1 MSVSKLALLA
11 VATAVTA
18 SGVAA
23 HADSLNVG
31 TSPGSFTFSIK
42 DNHNTTTETAGG
54 GNYAGTTMHISS
66 TNTTVAF
73 SAVYCVDL
81 FDDISSGGPYN
92 LSWNTTGNVNG
103 SPVKNADDIAWLILN
118 LSAGATTPTES
129 EALQAAI
136 WATEYDGTG
145 GNNSPEFILSSG
157 SPLFSDYTTDL
168 GLLNTAISHGQVNGG
183 LVADLDWLS
192 PSSGSRWDETTNQGL
207 VGMPPGATDPSVPE
221 PGTLSLL
228 GTGLLGV
235 AGIIRRR
242 LSA

>member
-11 VATAVTA
+11 VATAVTV

-54 GNYAGTTMHISS
+54 GNYAGTSMFISS

-81 FDDISSGGPYN
+81 FDSISQGGPYN
-92 LSWNTTGNVNG
+92 LSWNATGSVNG
-103 SPVKNADDIAWLILN
+103 SPVNNAADIAWLILN
-118 LSAGATTPTES
+118 LSAGADTKTES

-136 WATEYDGTG
+136 WATEYNGTG
-145 GNNSPEFILSSG
+145 GNNSPEFILSSN
-157 SPLFSDYTTDL
+157 SSLFSDYSTDL
-168 GLLNTAISHGQVNGG
+168 GLLKTAEQTNMVTPG
-183 LVADLDWLS
+183 LVGDLDWLS
-192 PSSGSRWDETTNQGL
+192 PSSGSRKDETTNQGL
-207 VGMPPGATDPSVPE
+207 VALPPSSPVPE

-228 GTGLLGV
+228 GTGLLGA
-235 AGIIRRR
+235 AGIVRRR

>member
-1 MSVSKLALLA
+1 MSFSKFALLA
-11 VATAVTA
+11 VATAVTVSA
-18 SGVAA
+18 VAA

-31 TSPGSFTFSIK
+31 TSPGSFTFSVK
-42 DNHNTTTETAGG
+42 DNNKTTTETAGG

-81 FDDISSGGPYN
+81 FDDISKGGPYN
-92 LSWNTTGNVNG
+92 LSWNTTGSVNG
-103 SPVKNADDIAWLILN
+103 SQVNNAADIAWLILN
-118 LSAGATTPTES
+118 LSAGADTKTES

-145 GNNSPEFILSSG
+145 KNNSPEFILSSN
-157 SPLFSDYTTDL
+157 SSIFSDYSTDL
-168 GLLNTAISHGQVNGG
+168 GLLKTAEQNNKVTPG
-183 LVADLDWLS
+183 LVGDLDWLS
-192 PSSGSRWDETTNQGL
+192 PSSGSGRNETTNQGL
-207 VGMPPGATDPSVPE
+207 VGLPNDPPPAVPE

-235 AGIIRRR
+235 AGMVRRR